1 MLIAIMVILKG
12 KKKKE
17 ISKFASFFHSLM
29 SPHPLIE
36 LEQFK
41 QENNGRLQFL
51 MQ

>member
-12 KKKKE
+12 KKKE

-29 SPHPLIE
+29 SPHPLIA
-36 LEQFK
+36 LEQFR

-51 MQ
+51 TK